1 VVSHSAGGAFQY
13 SLLMNK
19 DSTPRADASAE
30 SPSARLERDHLSR
43 RERGVWRAALLLL
56 GALAIAFA
64 ATSWEPV
71 RSMPHHLEALP
82 VGLVVLVFLFVAY
95 AWSKT
100 NEISELRGLVRGI
113 EQRASTVQDNDQLD
127 QLFSLISRSQQGYRD
142 LIDTFEDLL
151 FSVSNDG
158 KILTVNR
165 SFADLLG
172 LTFSEVVGR
181 SMDEFFE
188 LPEASDRATLEQ
200 WFPRFLQRRRWTG
213 IVRARVKQTGAL
225 RYFDLVLH
233 AIVRDDVVH
242 GISGFAR
249 DVTKERESETRFTEL
264 FQTLREGVYLA
275 SVDDRITEVNP
286 ALAQML
292 GYDNKEELLNREIA
306 SLYRKAEDRAEEQK
320 QLTDLGFLR
329 AHEVALKHRLE
340 GRDVVAVHTTAA
352 IIDPAGKFVRYQGT
366 FVDVTEQREMERR
379 LHREQ
384 EFAGRLMDSFPD
396 LVIALDSEGRYTF
409 VSPQIFDILGYR
421 PEELIGKRMG
431 GRTDPTDRTAM
442 LELFDDLIFQRLSE
456 GQIEYRTQH
465 KNGAWRVFRASAR
478 PLHDETGRI
487 TGVIASARDI
497 TDQQRLQQQLI
508 QSERL
513 AAMGQMIAGVAHE
526 LNNPLTAILG
536 VTELLR
542 DQSSDE
548 NAARQL
554 DLAHRQA
561 RRAAHIVQ
569 SLLVFSRPS
578 TPRSTLLHLPDLLQR
593 TLQLHE
599 HSLRQN
605 HIHVDL
611 AARPDLPTV
620 LGDSNQLTQVF
631 LNLIVNAEQAIREV
645 RERGTLKIRLGVVG
659 DRVLIT
665 FQDDGVGIRRELLPR
680 IFDPFFTTKRP
691 GRGTGL
697 GLSICMAIV
706 REHNGDISAQPLPDA
721 GSVFTVSLP
730 VCTESVALAEPAVKA
745 GRVETPEA
753 PAAAPLARKKILV
766 VDDEESIL
774 ELVTDTLGARG
785 CFVDRAATCDK
796 ALELTDRNSYDVILC
811 DLNLESGSE
820 KAVSGFDLHG
830 RILARLGGRSAARP
844 IFIFMTGDLVD
855 AAVGEQ
861 AGREGNRFL
870 QKPFRI
876 TELLA
881 MLNELPSPADLQ
893 PKNIPS

>member
-1 VVSHSAGGAFQY
+1 MVV
-13 SLLMNK
+13 
-19 DSTPRADASAE
+19 
-30 SPSARLERDHLSR
+30 
-43 RERGVWRAALLLL
+43 
-56 GALAIAFA
+56 I
-64 ATSWEPV
+64 
-71 RSMPHHLEALP
+71 
-82 VGLVVLVFLFVAY
+82 VFLFVGY
-95 AWSKT
+95 AWIKT
-100 NEISELRGLVRGI
+100 NEISALRGLIQGI
-113 EQRASTVQDNDQLD
+113 QHRSSDAQNPDQFD

-151 FSVSNDG
+151 FSVTNNG

-165 SFADLLG
+165 SFANLLN
-172 LTFSEVVGR
+172 LSFTDVVGR
-181 SMDEFFE
+181 SLDEFFD
-188 LPEASDRATLEQ
+188 LPEASDRLALEQ
-200 WFPRFLQRRRWTG
+200 WLPRFLQRRRWTG
-213 IVRARVKQTGAL
+213 VVRARVKHTGDL
-225 RYFDLVLH
+225 RYFDCVLH
-233 AIVRDDVVH
+233 AIVRDNEVF

-292 GYDNKEELLNREIA
+292 GYESKEELLNCQIS
-306 SLYRKAEDRAEEQK
+306 SLYRRAEDRIEEQN
-320 QLTDLGFLR
+320 LLNNVGFLR
-329 AHEVALKHRLE
+329 AHEITLKHKE
-340 GRDVVAVHTTAA
+340 PKRDVVAVHTTAV
-352 IIDPAGKFVRYQGT
+352 IRDPSGKFVRYQGT

-396 LVIALDSEGRYTF
+396 LVIALDTVGRYTF
-409 VSPQIFDILGYR
+409 VSPQIYDILGFH

-431 GRTDPTDRTAM
+431 ARTDPSDRAAL
-442 LELFDDLIFQRLSE
+442 LEMFDDLIFKRLTE

-465 KNGAWRVFRASAR
+465 KSGAWRIFRASAR

-487 TGVIASARDI
+487 IGVIASARDI
-497 TDQQRLQQQLI
+497 TEQQRLQQQLI

-542 DQSSDE
+542 DQSTDE
-548 NAARQL
+548 RKSRQL

-578 TPRSTLLHLPDLLQR
+578 TPRSTLLHLPDLVLR

-599 HSLRQN
+599 HSLHSN
-605 HIHVDL
+605 HIQVEVSAKH
-611 AARPDLPTV
+611 DLPTV
-620 LGDSNQLTQVF
+620 QGDSNQLTQVF
-631 LNLIVNAEQAIREV
+631 LNLIVNAEQAINEV
-645 RERGTLKIRLGVVG
+645 RDHGTLRIRLGVVG

-697 GLSICMAIV
+697 GLSICLAII
-706 REHNGDISAQPLPDA
+706 REHNGDISAQPQPDG

-730 VCTESVALAEPAVKA
+730 ICTESSAVIQSPVSAKNSVMDFPDKA
-745 GRVETPEA
+745 NQS
-753 PAAAPLARKKILV
+753 LARKKILV

-774 ELVTDTLGARG
+774 ELVTDSLTGRG
-785 CFVDRAATCDK
+785 CLVDCAATSEHG
-796 ALELTDRNSYDVILC
+796 LELASRNIYDVILC
-811 DLNLESGSE
+811 DLNLESDRG
-820 KAVSGFDLHG
+820 KIVSGFNLRDRVLEDS
-830 RILARLGGRSAARP
+830 ARR
-844 IFIFMTGDLVD
+844 
-855 AAVGEQ
+855 
-861 AGREGNRFL
+861 
-870 QKPFRI
+870 
-876 TELLA
+876 
-881 MLNELPSPADLQ
+881 
-893 PKNIPS
+893 

>member
-1 VVSHSAGGAFQY
+1 MS
-13 SLLMNK
+13 K
-19 DSTPRADASAE
+19 DSTPRVDASAE
-30 SPSARLERDHLSR
+30 TPSIRSERDRLSR
-43 RERGVWRAALLLL
+43 RERGVWRSTLFLL
-56 GALAIAFA
+56 GALAVAFA
-64 ATSWEPV
+64 ATNWQSIEAL
-71 RSMPHHLEALP
+71 SLNLKALP
-82 VGLVVLVFLFVAY
+82 VGLVILVLLFVAY

-100 NEISELRGLVRGI
+100 TEIAELRGLVRGI
-113 EQRASTVQDNDQLD
+113 EQRTEPGHNAEQLD

-151 FSVSNDG
+151 FSITNDG
-158 KILTVNR
+158 RVLTVNR

-172 LTFSEVVGR
+172 LSFADVVGR
-181 SMDEFFE
+181 RLDEFFD
-188 LPEASDRATLEQ
+188 LPEASDRMALEQ
-200 WFPRFLQRRRWTG
+200 WLPRFMQRRRWTG
-213 IVRARVKQTGAL
+213 VVRARVKQTGVL
-225 RYFDLVLH
+225 RYFDCVLH

-275 SVDDRITEVNP
+275 SADDRITEVNP

-292 GYDNKEELLNREIA
+292 GFENKEDLLNREVS
-306 SLYRKAEDRAEEQK
+306 SLYQKPADRSEEQN
-320 QLTDLGFLR
+320 QLTSLGFLR
-329 AHEVALKHRLE
+329 AHEVTLRHRVDGHE
-340 GRDVVAVHTTAA
+340 VVAVHTTAA
-352 IIDPAGKFVRYQGT
+352 IRDPAGKFVRYQGT

-396 LVIALDSEGRYTF
+396 LVIALDKDGRYTF
-409 VSPQIFDILGYR
+409 VSPQIYEILGFR
-421 PEELIGKRMG
+421 PEELVGKRMG
-431 GRTDPTDRTAM
+431 GRTDPADRTAM
-442 LELFDDLIFQRLSE
+442 LELFDDLIFKQLSE

-478 PLHDETGRI
+478 PLHDENGSI

-497 TDQQRLQQQLI
+497 TDQQRLQQQVI

-542 DQSSDE
+542 DQAKDE
-548 NAARQL
+548 TESRQL

-599 HSLRQN
+599 HSLRSN
-605 HIHVDL
+605 HVHVDL

-631 LNLIVNAEQAIREV
+631 LNLIVNAEQAIHEV
-645 RERGTLKIRLGVVG
+645 RERGTLRIRLGVVG

-706 REHNGDISAQPLPDA
+706 REHNGDISAQPGSDG

-730 VCTESVALAEPAVKA
+730 VCTESQVVVPSA
-745 GRVETPEA
+745 A
-753 PAAAPLARKKILV
+753 PAAGRAEHTDTPAPALANKKILV

-774 ELVTDTLGARG
+774 ELVTDSLGARG
-785 CFVDRAATCDK
+785 CSVDRASSSEK
-796 ALELTDRNSYDVILC
+796 AMELAIQNSYDVILC
-811 DLNLESGSE
+811 DLNLESVSGRV
-820 KAVSGFDLHG
+820 VSGFDLHDS
-830 RILARLGGRSAARP
+830 IMEVLSERP
-844 IFIFMTGDLVD
+844 GPRPTFIFMTGDLVG

-861 AGREGNRFL
+861 VGREGNRFL

-876 TELLA
+876 SELLSIVS
-881 MLNELPSPADLQ
+881 ELPSAAVLEP
-893 PKNIPS
+893 

>member
-1 VVSHSAGGAFQY
+1 
-13 SLLMNK
+13 MNK
-19 DSTPRADASAE
+19 DSTPRADAPAE

-56 GALAIAFA
+56 GALAVAFA
-64 ATSWEPV
+64 ATSWQSIQ
-71 RSMPHHLEALP
+71 SMQHHLEALP

-95 AWSKT
+95 AWTKT

-113 EQRASTVQDNDQLD
+113 EQRSSAGHDNEQLD

-165 SFADLLG
+165 SFAELLG
-172 LTFSEVVGR
+172 LSFSEVVGR
-181 SMDEFFE
+181 SLDEFFE
-188 LPEASDRATLEQ
+188 LPEASDRAALEQ
-200 WFPRFLQRRRWTG
+200 WLPRFLQRRRWTG

-225 RYFDLVLH
+225 RYLDCVLH

-275 SVDDRITEVNP
+275 SADDRITEVNP
-286 ALAQML
+286 ALAHML
-292 GYDNKEELLNREIA
+292 GFDTKEDLLNREIA
-306 SLYRKAEDRAEEQK
+306 SLYRKPEDRAEEQK
-320 QLTDLGFLR
+320 QLSDLGFLR
-329 AHEVALKHRLE
+329 AHEVTLKHSKD

-352 IIDPAGKFVRYQGT
+352 ILDPAGKFVRYQGT

-396 LVIALDSEGRYTF
+396 LVIVLDNDARYTF
-409 VSPQIFDILGYR
+409 VSPQIYDILGFR
-421 PEELIGKRMG
+421 PEELIGKKMG
-431 GRTDPTDRTAM
+431 GRTDPSDRTAM
-442 LELFDDLIFQRLSE
+442 LELFNDLIFKRLSE

-478 PLHDETGRI
+478 PLHDETGAI

-497 TDQQRLQQQLI
+497 TEQQRLQQQLI

-542 DQSSDE
+542 DQSTDE
-548 NAARQL
+548 NTSRQL
-554 DLAHRQA
+554 DLAHTQA
-561 RRAAHIVQ
+561 RRASHIVQ

-578 TPRSTLLHLPDLLQR
+578 TPRSTLLHLPDLIQR

-631 LNLIVNAEQAIREV
+631 LNLIVNAEQAIHEV
-645 RERGTLKIRLGVVG
+645 RERGTLRIRLGVVG

-706 REHNGDISAQPLPDA
+706 REHNGDISAQPLPDG

-730 VCTESVALAEPAVKA
+730 VCTESVALAEPAA
-745 GRVETPEA
+745 TPAAAARVETPEA
-753 PAAAPLARKKILV
+753 SGSPLSRKKILV

-774 ELVTDTLGARG
+774 ELVTDSLGSRG
-785 CFVDRAATCDK
+785 CLVDRAGSSER
-796 ALELTDRNSYDVILC
+796 ALELVDRNPYDVILC
-811 DLNLESGSE
+811 DLNLESGSG
-820 KAVSGFDLHG
+820 KVVSGFDLHD
-830 RILARLGGRSAARP
+830 RILERLAARTAP
-844 IFIFMTGDLVD
+844 RPTFIFMTGDLVD

-861 AGREGNRFL
+861 AGREGNHFL

-881 MLNELPSPADLQ
+881 LLNELPSPAVLQ
-893 PKNIPS
+893 PKNISS

>member
-1 VVSHSAGGAFQY
+1 
-13 SLLMNK
+13 M
-19 DSTPRADASAE
+19 AE
-30 SPSARLERDHLSR
+30 SPIAKSDRDRLTRHEL
-43 RERGVWRAALLLL
+43 EVWRASLILLGCLALALAVSTWQAIGSLPHRLELLPAALL
-56 GALAIAFA
+56 AI
-64 ATSWEPV
+64 
-71 RSMPHHLEALP
+71 
-82 VGLVVLVFLFVAY
+82 VFLFVGY
-95 AWSKT
+95 AWIKT
-100 NEISELRGLVRGI
+100 NEISALRGLIQGI
-113 EQRASTVQDNDQLD
+113 QHRTSEVQNPDQFD

-151 FSVSNDG
+151 FSVTNDG

-165 SFADLLG
+165 SFANLLN
-172 LTFSEVVGR
+172 LSFTDVVGR
-181 SMDEFFE
+181 SLDEFFD
-188 LPEASDRATLEQ
+188 LPEASDRLALEQ
-200 WFPRFLQRRRWTG
+200 WLPRFLQRHRWTG
-213 IVRARVKQTGAL
+213 VVRARVKHTGDL
-225 RYFDLVLH
+225 RYFDCVLH
-233 AIVRDDVVH
+233 AIVRDNVVY

-275 SVDDRITEVNP
+275 SADDRITEVNP

-292 GYDNKEELLNREIA
+292 GYESKEELLNCQIS
-306 SLYRKAEDRAEEQK
+306 SLYRRGEDRIEEQN
-320 QLTDLGFLR
+320 LLNNLGFLR
-329 AHEVALKHRLE
+329 AHEITLKHRE
-340 GRDVVAVHTTAA
+340 PKRDVVAVHTTAV
-352 IIDPAGKFVRYQGT
+352 IRDPSGKFVRYQGT

-384 EFAGRLMDSFPD
+384 EFVGRLMDSFPD
-396 LVIALDSEGRYTF
+396 LVIALDTVGRYTF
-409 VSPQIFDILGYR
+409 VSPQIYDILGFH

-431 GRTDPTDRTAM
+431 ARTDPSDRTAL
-442 LELFDDLIFQRLSE
+442 LEMFDDLIFKRLTE

-465 KNGAWRVFRASAR
+465 KNGAWRIFRASAR

-487 TGVIASARDI
+487 IGVIASARDI
-497 TDQQRLQQQLI
+497 TEQQRLQQQLI

-542 DQSSDE
+542 DQSTDE
-548 NAARQL
+548 RKSRQL

-578 TPRSTLLHLPDLLQR
+578 TPRSTLLHLPDLVLR

-599 HSLRQN
+599 HSLHSN
-605 HIHVDL
+605 HIQVDVS
-611 AARPDLPTV
+611 ARHDLPTV
-620 LGDSNQLTQVF
+620 QGDSNQLTQVF
-631 LNLIVNAEQAIREV
+631 LNLIVNAEQAINEV
-645 RERGTLKIRLGVVG
+645 RDHGTLRIRLGVVG

-697 GLSICMAIV
+697 GLSICLAII
-706 REHNGDISAQPLPDA
+706 REHNGDISAQPQPDG

-730 VCTESVALAEPAVKA
+730 ICTESTAVIQPPASTKNSVMDFPDTANKSL
-745 GRVETPEA
+745 V
-753 PAAAPLARKKILV
+753 RKKILV

-774 ELVTDTLGARG
+774 ELVTDSLSGRG
-785 CFVDRAATCDK
+785 CLVDCAATSEH
-796 ALELTDRNSYDVILC
+796 ALELANRNIYDVILC
-811 DLNLESGSE
+811 DLNLESDAGRI
-820 KAVSGFDLHG
+820 VSGFTLRDRVLDDT
-830 RILARLGGRSAARP
+830 ARRNIIQP
-844 IFIFMTGDLVD
+844 TFIFMTGDLVD
-855 AAVGEQ
+855 AAIREQ
-861 AGREGNRFL
+861 GGAEPGKFL

-876 TELLA
+876 AELVAL
-881 MLNELPSPADLQ
+881 LSELPETVVLE
-893 PKNIPS
+893 PKKNAS